1 MMNQRF
7 AQIWTNTD
15 ELCAVHRKQG
25 MDILFIVATDN
36 IALYGKNKLQFKLTI
51 SEFTSHN
58 SHSIDIA
65 HKTSSNVQCVSI

>member
-15 ELCAVHRKQG
+15 ELCAVDRKQG

-36 IALYGKNKLQFKLTI
+36 IALYGKNKFNLYLQFLSLHLASVT
-51 SEFTSHN
+51 
-58 SHSIDIA
+58 A
-65 HKTSSNVQCVSI
+65 